1 VAEERGGGRGRER
14 CGRWCVAAQGDG
26 LVATVVAKGR
36 VRAAAVWGDSLSI
49 TVEEVGRVQR

>member
-14 CGRWCVAAQGDG
+14 CGRWCVAQGDG

-49 TVEEVGRVQR
+49 TAEEVGRGQR